1 MSIDSTNNLEEKKII
16 KDKPVTSIKYG
27 DIEFSIV
34 DIDRLNLIDSKISE
48 LNGFI
53 RNNTGKEQTEDIKDS
68 LYKKSQD
75 MYSDIRN
82 NVLDLNFHFN
92 LTYNEYSFIKFLFKH
107 ELEYDVNTIFLAREL
122 KDILLESSAVKED
135 NSDTVLIKLNGT
147 KLTYIYHLISNVK
160 VKGLEDP
167 DSETFAQVLIKIA
180 DMSKILNYY
189 DIKLKDYSSHIMD
202 WVSSFQDSVTYEL
215 KPE

>member
-1 MSIDSTNNLEEKKII
+1 MFPNFAFLIEILGTISFAMSGSFAAMQKRFDPFGVII
-16 KDKPVTSIKYG
+16 IAFVTSVG
-27 DIEFSIV
+27 GGTV
-34 DIDRLNLIDSKISE
+34 R
-48 LNGFI
+48 
-53 RNNTGKEQTEDIKDS
+53 
-68 LYKKSQD
+68 
-75 MYSDIRN
+75 
-82 NVLDLNFHFN
+82 DL
-92 LTYNEYSFIKFLFKH
+92 
-107 ELEYDVNTIFLAREL
+107 
-122 KDILLESSAVKED
+122 LLESSTVKED

-160 VKGLEDP
+160 VKGLGDP